1 MYTGNDTENR
11 AMLALNDELGFRPR
25 VVQQSFVKDLR

>member
-11 AMLALNDELGFRPR
+11 AMLALNDELGFEPR
-25 VVQQSFVKDLR
+25 IVYQDFVKELR